1 MQLPAN
7 RIRWGDLDLL
17 ARAPGAVADVAAWE
31 AMSEH
36 CDVAHD
42 CGAYRY
48 NAIVYNAVDQNWLS
62 QMLAIGCPRL
72 DGRTRFAEPLGLTI
86 LPAHII
92 QA

>member
-1 MQLPAN
+1 MQMPAD

-42 CGAYRY
+42 CGAYGY
-48 NAIVYNAVDQNWLS
+48 H
-62 QMLAIGCPRL
+62 
-72 DGRTRFAEPLGLTI
+72 GRTWHHSVQSFGLK
-86 LPAHII
+86 LAHRNYLSVPSLEVYVHFV
-92 QA
+92 